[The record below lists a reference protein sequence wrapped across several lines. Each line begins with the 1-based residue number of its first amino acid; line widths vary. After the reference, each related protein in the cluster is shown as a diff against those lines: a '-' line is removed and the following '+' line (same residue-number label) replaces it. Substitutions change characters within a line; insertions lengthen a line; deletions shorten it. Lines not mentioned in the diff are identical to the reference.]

1 MYAVMEIMNKSYV
14 VIRLVVFETQEIS
27 RIMAKVTPKGKK
39 LDGLV

>member
-1 MYAVMEIMNKSYV
+1 MEIMNKSYV

-27 RIMAKVTPKGKK
+27 RIMAKVTLKVKK